1 MSFTETPAV
10 IVHGAIYTD
19 KQEMV
24 PATQTKRGFSDVAE
38 DEDEM
43 AITSSQKRAKT
54 SSGLYFAGVKRSL
67 PRKKRI
73 IRPVEHIYGSRFRGF
88 RDAQRNEPAMPMDES
103 LDLSQT
109 VSEEL
114 ELGDWT
120 PEQES
125 SSADE
130 MDLTEGPPQQEPW
143 ADEMDLTE
151 GPPEEEP
158 LKLAEMRSTPHF
170 EPMEFDL
177 SLTSMARKR
186 AMSEH
191 LEDDIEEANER
202 PAKRVRSDNA
212 SSKKPAKPK
221 RVWESLNPRHGP
233 FAPAGSSVRG
243 VSAAPR
249 SRVRPSARTVHSTF
263 SAFPVAI
270 SAEDVAAANGSR
282 LAGNGSPLPVA
293 APLPVPSPAVAAPL
307 SVPSPAVAALPVT
320 PPPARLSAARLSA
333 APLSV
338 PSLAVAP
345 LPVTASL
352 PPAPPAVTAPPAVAT
367 PPTVAADRE
376 IWSIFYLD
384 EQGVMRNRWATEDEL
399 NEGLN
404 PPPAT
409 FARPAPA
416 RHRKPLG
423 ELTNVGDRRTLNR
436 PQGLT
441 PAANANRGSNGPSP
455 RVAPRTPS
463 ARPLRVSTS
472 SSAASRRT
480 PANRPPSVARNSLLR
495 TNTSTAS
502 TTTSV
507 PSGVSRLAS
516 RPTSLASSSSHV
528 SKPRPSRGSRKS
540 VGTGSTEISPWERM
554 RKQMEEV
561 KAKMGGQD
569 KTVTANALDKLT
581 AELEALDLSGEN
593 PKEVRALTEQLQG
606 MKMKDDPDRKAE
618 AAEKV
623 ANPRVVEAVLKKLWQ
638 GIKFW

>member
-1 MSFTETPAV
+1 
-10 IVHGAIYTD
+10 
-19 KQEMV
+19 
-24 PATQTKRGFSDVAE
+24 
-38 DEDEM
+38 
-43 AITSSQKRAKT
+43 
-54 SSGLYFAGVKRSL
+54 
-67 PRKKRI
+67 
-73 IRPVEHIYGSRFRGF
+73 
-88 RDAQRNEPAMPMDES
+88 
-103 LDLSQT
+103 
-109 VSEEL
+109 
-114 ELGDWT
+114 
-120 PEQES
+120 
-125 SSADE
+125 
-130 MDLTEGPPQQEPW
+130 
-143 ADEMDLTE
+143 
-151 GPPEEEP
+151 
-158 LKLAEMRSTPHF
+158 
-170 EPMEFDL
+170 
-177 SLTSMARKR
+177 MARKR
-186 AMSEH
+186 AMPEH

-212 SSKKPAKPK
+212 SSKEPAKPK
-221 RVWESLNPRHGP
+221 RVLESLNPRHGP
-233 FAPAGSSVRG
+233 FAPAGSSVRR

-249 SRVRPSARTVHSTF
+249 SRVRPSARTVHSTS

-293 APLPVPSPAVAAPL
+293 APLSVPSPADAAPL
-307 SVPSPAVAALPVT
+307 SVPSPAVAPLPVT
-320 PPPARLSAARLSA
+320 PPPARLSAT
-333 APLSV
+333 PLSV

-345 LPVTASL
+345 LPVAASL
-352 PPAPPAVTAPPAVAT
+352 PPAPPTVTAPPAVAT
-367 PPTVAADRE
+367 PPAVAADRP
-376 IWSIFYLD
+376 IWSTFYLD

-409 FARPAPA
+409 PARPAPA

-480 PANRPPSVARNSLLR
+480 PANPPLSGARNSLLR
-495 TNTSTAS
+495 TNTSSAS

-507 PSGVSRLAS
+507 TSGVSRLAS
-516 RPTSLASSSSHV
+516 RPTSLASSSSCV
-528 SKPRPSRGSRKS
+528 SKPRPLRGSRKF

-554 RKQMEEV
+554 LKQMEEV

-569 KTVTANALDKLT
+569 KTITANALDKLT
-581 AELEALDLSGEN
+581 AELEALDLSGAN

-618 AAEKV
+618 AAEKM

-638 GIKFW
+638 GIKCW